1 MLYVV
6 AITGKMT
13 ADAFGATN
21 DGEVVK
27 MSYRKKFF

>member
-13 ADAFGATN
+13 TDVDAATF
-21 DGEVVK
+21 DGDVVK
-27 MSYRKKFF
+27 MSFRDKIF